1 MAAFAVNSAVANV
14 VQLAG
19 GAATSAIL
27 AATAG
32 KWCVLQSDGTAW
44 QIMSAN

>member
-1 MAAFAVNSAVANV
+1 M
-14 VQLAG
+14 AG
-19 GAATSAIL
+19 GSAAAAIL

-32 KWCVLQSDGTAW
+32 KYAELQSDGSNW